1 MTEDAEDAPE
11 PAWRVAVRAFLAT
24 RLLVF
29 VVAAFA
35 VTATGLERQGFR
47 VSADPLT
54 NLPARFDAGWYGGIA
69 QDGYERTTRF
79 DRQTNVAFFPA
90 FPMLMRVGGYLTGA
104 TDRERP
110 PEVRLARSLWTGV
123 AISLAC
129 FLGALW
135 YLARLGARWIGGE
148 RAGTAVLLL
157 AAYPFAFAFNA
168 PYTEGLF
175 LLCSVA
181 AVYHFDERRWGLAA
195 VWGLAAGLTRP
206 NGFILALPLG
216 LLVLRQLIDRRDWR
230 AALPAMAVASMPV
243 VGMLLFT
250 VYLHAI
256 TDVWFAWRESH
267 GAWGRSF
274 DGFTRISA
282 AWQVLQDEGLL
293 RVMMGEPFN
302 TLNALGLLF
311 ALAMSWPVYRHLGFP
326 WLVYVLAT
334 ILPPLFAGGVL
345 SMGRVTSTLFPVFL
359 ALGALVPARAVAAW
373 AGGFALLQ
381 GLAVMLFFTWRQ
393 LY

>member
-1 MTEDAEDAPE
+1 MAEDAPD

-35 VTATGLERQGFR
+35 VSAIGLERQGFR
-47 VSADPLT
+47 VSTDPFT

-69 QDGYERTTRF
+69 QDGYERTARF
-79 DRQTNVAFFPA
+79 DRQRNVAFFPA
-90 FPMLMRVGGYLTGA
+90 FPMLMRAGGYLTGA
-104 TDRERP
+104 TDRARP
-110 PEVRLARSLWTGV
+110 PEVRLARSLWAGV
-123 AISLAC
+123 GISLAC
-129 FLGALW
+129 FLGGLW
-135 YLARLGARWIGGE
+135 LLARLGARWIGGE
-148 RAGTAVLLL
+148 QAATAVLLL

-181 AVYHFDERRWGLAA
+181 AVYFFDQRRWGFAA

-206 NGFILALPLG
+206 NGFILAVPLG
-216 LLVLRQLIDRRDWR
+216 LLALQQVIDRRDRR
-230 AALPAMAVASMPV
+230 AAVPALAVSVMPV
-243 VGMLLFT
+243 AGMLLFT
-250 VYLHAI
+250 VYLHTI
-256 TDVWFAWRESH
+256 TGVWFAWSESH

-282 AWQVLQDEGLL
+282 AWRLVYEEGLL
-293 RVMMGEPFN
+293 RVMLGEPFN

-334 ILPPLFAGGVL
+334 VVPPVFAGGVL
-345 SMGRVTSTLFPVFL
+345 SMGRVTSTLFPLFL
-359 ALGALVPARAVAAW
+359 ALAAVVPPRAVPAW